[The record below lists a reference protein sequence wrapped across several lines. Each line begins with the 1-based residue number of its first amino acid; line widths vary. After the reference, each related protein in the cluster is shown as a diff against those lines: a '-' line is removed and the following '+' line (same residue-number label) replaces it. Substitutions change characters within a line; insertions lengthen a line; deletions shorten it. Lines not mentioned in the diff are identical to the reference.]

1 EAFPLYYDG
10 YFRNNVIEAY
20 TTMTMLKDIEG
31 NIYEGVGIPPT
42 IEFPYDAASFDQ
54 GIDSQL
60 ERAIEYIKTGK

>member
-1 EAFPLYYDG
+1 M
-10 YFRNNVIEAY
+10 IEAY

-42 IEFPYDAASFDQ
+42 IESPYDAASFDQ